1 MKQNITLSLDTN
13 VLKQAKQLAAKKH
26 QSISRFLADEL
37 ASRVEADRKYEMH
50 MRQALALM
58 EKGFDLGGGPYL
70 TREQAHARR

>member
-1 MKQNITLSLDTN
+1 MKQNITLSLDTV
-13 VLKQAKQLAAKKH
+13 VLKQAKQLAAKRH
-26 QSISRFLADEL
+26 QSVSSFLANEL
-37 ASRVEADRKYEMH
+37 TSTVDANRKYEQH